1 MIPAAEWIDAEVV
14 WILTL
19 NWAGHVWYFAD
30 RRIELLDADGLP
42 VALRTCETP
51 LDIDESLGRLSQQ
64 QRGARA
70 AVRVVLPVDPVAYR
84 RNGCRLDGADAE
96 VAYVTARQGVAVQT
110 YQRREVVVV
119 GRLREPQYG
128 DPDLPVGTVTASVEA
143 TNTADRGTLIGDR
156 ILSPFRFSGNTIRV
170 RAQDGKGMPQVFGN
184 PGDATRPGSPGYPV
198 AGTGYL
204 TRLLIAG
211 HVVTPQPVVV
221 TDPDG
226 ATVTKTV
233 AIATDLQGDPYSY
246 VEIVTADGLDL
257 FADQFWISWTG
268 NSATLPKVGRPG
280 GVDRV
285 GDLLLWALSRSS
297 LPIDFASWYAIVPSL
312 GALRVDGYVN
322 EAISP
327 WEYVSRVFGEIL
339 PIAITGG
346 EGGLRPVLLTA
357 PDLDAAPEVVA
368 SRRFAQVG
376 PWTIQGRPTD
386 VANVITV
393 SYARDANANK
403 STAREVVGAY
413 SGGDTTTARYSREL
427 YGISPREIEAA
438 WTDDATTAALV
449 AQSVLDREALLGES
463 ATYTADLAYGWIRVG
478 EWLRLTDPR
487 LDVEGLLVQVIRRRY
502 LGAAWSFELLRV
514 ETPQRDAGRVG

>member
-1 MIPAAEWIDAEVV
+1 MIPADEWIDAQVV
-14 WILTL
+14 WVVTL
-19 NWAGHVWYFAD
+19 RWAGHVWYFAD
-30 RRIELLDADGLP
+30 RRVELLDAGGQP
-42 VALRTCETP
+42 VALRTCERP

-70 AVRVVLPVDPVAYR
+70 ALRVVLPVDPVAYR
-84 RNGCRLDGADAE
+84 RDGYRLDGADAE

-156 ILSPFRFSGNTIRV
+156 ILSPFRFSDQADRV
-170 RAQDGKGMPQVFGN
+170 RAQHGKGMPHVFGN
-184 PGDATRPGSPGYPV
+184 PGTASRPGSPGYPV
-198 AGTGYL
+198 DGTGTS
-204 TRLLIAG
+204 TRLLVAG
-211 HVVTPQPVVV
+211 HSVTAQPVVI
-221 TDPDG
+221 TDPAG
-226 ATVTKTV
+226 ATTTKTV
-233 AIATDLQGDPYSY
+233 AIGVDLQGDVYSY
-246 VEIVTADGLDL
+246 VDLVTADGLDL
-257 FADQFWISWTG
+257 FAEEFWISWTG

-285 GDLLLWALSRSS
+285 GDLLLWALSLST

-312 GALRVDGYVN
+312 AGLRVDGYVN

-357 PDLDAAPEVVA
+357 PALDAAPEVVA
-368 SRRFAQVG
+368 SRRFTQVG
-376 PWTIQGRPTD
+376 PWTIQGRPGD

-393 SYARDANANK
+393 SYARDAADNK
-403 STAREVVGAY
+403 ATAREVVGTY
-413 SGGDTTTARYSREL
+413 SDGDTSTARYSRQL
-427 YGISPREIEAA
+427 YGTSPREVEAA

-449 AQSVLDREALLGES
+449 AQSVLDRDALLGES
-463 ATYTADLAYGWIRVG
+463 ATYNADLGYGWIRVG
-478 EWLRLTDPR
+478 DWLRLTDRR
-487 LDVEGLLVQVIRRRY
+487 LGVEGLLVQVIRRRY

-514 ETPQRDAGRVG
+514 EAPQRDAGRVG